1 MSTNP
6 KRHPPPPHKI
16 LNLPTAKTRR
26 KKSRNAAMKPN
37 RNDYYKG
44 KLESLFDQERE
55 FSRTSPDVV
64 VANNTTGV
72 AAEKWRFQVEMLRA
86 ECNFLRMER
95 EFALKKLERNRVKME
110 RTLHSAVNALVTGR
124 KKIYEGENVGVVLQ
138 EEIEELSE
146 KLEEIQ
152 RSYGVGD
159 YEAQKCSNF
168 DRKTAILQKKL
179 EKLGGLSDEKCTQQ
193 TPEMAETSMLSIDT
207 SHESNPNFSEVEV
220 LRMKM
225 EGVSKGMLDRMEE
238 EYGSMLSTTGNSS
251 VASSSAS
258 TSMRIDHLDSSSF
271 STRQQHQERVSLEE
285 KICSGR
291 CKDVVRRI
299 VEQVRAETEQW
310 SQMQDMLAKVR
321 SEMEELQNSRDFW
334 EGQALTSDN
343 EIHSLQAS
351 VEEWRGKALES
362 ETKTKELETEVSA
375 LRKELEKTK
384 TEAKRVTVI
393 PEDLESSPL
402 TKKLEKE
409 KHKLVCHM
417 KQMDVAPISL
427 GRQLEKEKRIYFRK
441 VKEKEND
448 NLHRLVNQK
457 GGGGGGGGKENT
469 SSNLQTEF
477 VAHRRTAFRDIGNVK
492 HYF

>member
-1 MSTNP
+1 MSTKP
-6 KRHPPPPHKI
+6 KWQPPPPQLSPKI

-26 KKSRNAAMKPN
+26 KKSKNAAMKPPK
-37 RNDYYKG
+37 RKEYYKG

-55 FSRTSPDVV
+55 FSRTCPAVV
-64 VANNTTGV
+64 LANNASGV

-95 EFALKKLERNRVKME
+95 EFALKKLERNKIKME
-110 RTLHSAVNALVTGR
+110 RTLHSAVNTLLSGK

-138 EEIEELSE
+138 EEIEELAE

-159 YEAQKCSNF
+159 HEFQKCSNF
-168 DRKTAILQKKL
+168 DKKTAVLQRKL

-193 TPEMAETSMLSIDT
+193 TPEMAETSHGIDKET
-207 SHESNPNFSEVEV
+207 IALAHENNLNFSEVEV

-238 EYGSMLSTTGNSS
+238 EYGSMLSTTGTSS

-258 TSMRIDHLDSSSF
+258 TSMRIDYLDSSCF
-271 STRQQHQERVSLEE
+271 STRQQHQETVSHEE
-285 KICSGR
+285 KKCSGR
-291 CKDVVRRI
+291 CKYVVRRI

-310 SQMQDMLAKVR
+310 SQMQDMLAQVR

-343 EIHSLQAS
+343 EIHSLQSS
-351 VEEWRGKALES
+351 VEEWRVKALEAES
-362 ETKTKELETEVSA
+362 KAKELETEVST
-375 LRKELEKTK
+375 LRKELEKSK
-384 TEAKRVTVI
+384 PEAKRVTVI

-409 KHKLVCHM
+409 KHKLVCNI
-417 KQMDVAPISL
+417 KQMDLAPISL
-427 GRQLEKEKRIYFRK
+427 GKQLEKEKRIYFRR

-448 NLHRLVNQK
+448 NHHRLVTEK
-457 GGGGGGGGKENT
+457 A
-469 SSNLQTEF
+469 SSNSQTGF
-477 VAHRRTAFRDIGNVK
+477 VAHRRTAFRDIGNV
-492 HYF
+492 